1 MVAGILALDLLS
13 LTILLLELLVDV
25 LVGIVLG
32 LLSLI
37 VLTSG

>member
-1 MVAGILALDLLS
+1 MVAGILALGLLS

-37 VLTSG
+37 VFTSG